1 MKAIRGNVKALAKL
15 CLLTGAGVGM
25 LSANH
30 AVQAQTNVQV
40 YGLVDTYIGS
50 IKRSD
55 QPMATSVINGGGTA
69 TSFWG
74 IRGTEDLGGGLKAI
88 FVLESFFQPDTGTQ
102 GRNATD
108 PLFSKDSFVG
118 LSGKFGQITA
128 GRHTIPLFNAMIA
141 GNPFGGSLQFSPLML
156 QSWLPT
162 YGRNVAADSKWD
174 NSVQYSTP
182 VMAGFKST
190 LIVGSGETAG
200 HNGNGNIGLS
210 GNYVAGPLTANLV
223 AQRTK
228 VGAGLAPV
236 TPVQSVI
243 MGGATYTF
251 PLLKLYGTYYQTQI
265 PVSDIRD
272 KTAQLGVAVPIGAGK
287 ISASL
292 VRSVITARGVGD
304 VTRTGFAAGYERTLS
319 PTTALYGIYGYDKL
333 NTSGSAGSV
342 GLGIRHVF

>member
-1 MKAIRGNVKALAKL
+1 MKARGNVKALAKL
-15 CLLTGAGVGM
+15 CLITGGV
-25 LSANH
+25 LSASH
-30 AVQAQTNVQV
+30 AAQAQTNVQV
-40 YGLVDTYIGS
+40 YGLVDSYIGS

-55 QPMATSVINGGGTA
+55 QPQSTNVVNGGGTA

-88 FVLESFFQPDTGTQ
+88 FTLESFFQTDTGAQ

-118 LSGKFGQITA
+118 LNGKFGQITM
-128 GRHTIPLFNAMIA
+128 GRHTIPLFNAMVA
-141 GNPFGGSLQFSPLML
+141 SNPFGGSLQFSPLML
-156 QSWLPT
+156 QTWLPT

-182 VMAGFKST
+182 VLAGFKTT
-190 LIVGSGETAG
+190 LIAGSGETAG
-200 HNGNGNIGLS
+200 HNGTGNIGLS
-210 GNYVAGPLTANLV
+210 TAYANGPLTATLV
-223 AQRTK
+223 GQRTK

-243 MGGATYTF
+243 MGAATYSF
-251 PLLKLYGTYYQTQI
+251 SMLKLYGTYYQTQI
-265 PVSDIRD
+265 PVSDVRD

-292 VRSVITARGVGD
+292 VRSLIAARGTATIG
-304 VTRTGFAAGYERTLS
+304 RTGFAAGYERTLS

-333 NTSGSAGSV
+333 TTNGSAGSV
-342 GLGIRHVF
+342 GVGIRHVF

>member
-1 MKAIRGNVKALAKL
+1 MKAIRGNVRTLGKL
-15 CLLTGAGVGM
+15 CLITGGI
-25 LSANH
+25 LSAHN
-30 AVQAQTNVQV
+30 AAQAQTAVQV
-40 YGLVDTYIGS
+40 YGVVDSYIGS

-55 QPMATSVINGGGTA
+55 QPQATSVVNGGGTA

-74 IRGTEDLGGGLKAI
+74 VRGSEDLGGGMKAI
-88 FVLESFFQPDTGTQ
+88 FTLESFFQTDTGAQ

-118 LSGKFGQITA
+118 LNGSFGQITA

-174 NSVQYSTP
+174 NSVQYTTP
-182 VMAGFKST
+182 ALAGFKTAVIAST
-190 LIVGSGETAG
+190 GETAG

-210 GNYVAGPLTANLV
+210 TAYANGPLTATLV
-223 AQRTK
+223 GQRTK
-228 VGAGLAPV
+228 VGTGLAPV

-251 PLLKLYGTYYQTQI
+251 SMLKLYGTYYQTQI

-272 KTAQLGVAVPIGAGK
+272 KTAQLGVAVPVGAGK

-292 VRSVITARGVGD
+292 VRSLIATRGAATIG
-304 VTRTGFAAGYERTLS
+304 RTGFAAGYERTLS

-333 NTSGSAGSV
+333 TTNGSAGSV